1 LSLPAN
7 PIDHQ
12 PSHLLKPAARL
23 VPLDHD
29 WEPNRGFKAPDE
41 HDWEPNRG
49 SAPNGT
55 PRFPRCGTTASCA
68 RTQACRS
75 LACCFM
81 YRVVTQGESAA
92 VVLVTK
98 QALIY
103 LSDLFA
109 AGPDALGSIMAGRA
123 EEGVGDPL
131 LVSASVAPLAQDLLT
146 AASSYESG

>member
-1 LSLPAN
+1 
-7 PIDHQ
+7 
-12 PSHLLKPAARL
+12 
-23 VPLDHD
+23 
-29 WEPNRGFKAPDE
+29 
-41 HDWEPNRG
+41 
-49 SAPNGT
+49 
-55 PRFPRCGTTASCA
+55 
-68 RTQACRS
+68 
-75 LACCFM
+75 M